1 VDIPGK
7 DLELVV
13 IQKLPFAVP
22 TDPVVQARSRLY
34 ADPFREYSFPQ
45 MLLKL
50 RQGMGRLIRTKEDK
64 GIIVLLD
71 GRINGD
77 WFDTVCKA
85 FPANIRIKRGEST
98 GFLSVLDIFLARR
111 KESSIEK

>member
-1 VDIPGK
+1 M
-7 DLELVV
+7 ELVV

-22 TDPVVQARSRLY
+22 TDPVIQARSRLY
-34 ADPFREYSFPQ
+34 TDPFREYSFPQ

-71 GRINGD
+71 GRVNGD
-77 WFDTVCKA
+77 WAETIFRA
-85 FPANIRIKRGEST
+85 FPPNIRIKRGEAS
-98 GFLSVLDIFLARR
+98 GLISALDVFLARK
-111 KESSIEK
+111 KEVSNGK